1 MGDKKGLEISL
12 DNGTKYVKILTPKDK
27 THMKMGLQP
36 LQEKTLKQTVL
47 YLQKEVLSKSEELVH
62 HVQVEEVQS
71 YLVADTINH
80 DFLTKFHKGSGHKS
94 EKNMMHSLSQAEV
107 VTPETR
113 KVVKKVV
120 SSCKECKKFGRS
132 LPKPRTTLP
141 KVCDT
146 NQIITWDLKEWGHR
160 HIMWMIDSFRQFE
173 KGVVISN
180 KKKKT
185 ILKVL
190 YYDWCCQLDYPSQR
204 F

>member
-1 MGDKKGLEISL
+1 M
-12 DNGTKYVKILTPKDK
+12 
-27 THMKMGLQP
+27 
-36 LQEKTLKQTVL
+36 KQTVL
-47 YLQKEVLSKSEELVH
+47 YLQKEVLNKSEELVH
-62 HVQVEEVQS
+62 HVQVEDVQS

-160 HIMWMIDSFRQFE
+160 HIMWMIDSFSRFV
-173 KGVVISN
+173 KGVVIPN
-180 KKKKT
+180 KKKET

-190 YYDWCCQLDYPSQR
+190 YYDWCCQLGYPSQG